1 MKLYYLTSSDS
12 VVRAHLCETTVGGV
26 KKKVVWWFYIN
37 KVAAIVPA
45 EEDFNSA
52 ECI

>member
-1 MKLYYLTSSDS
+1 M
-12 VVRAHLCETTVGGV
+12 RAHLCGTAVGAFRENGV
-26 KKKVVWWFYIN
+26 FYIN
-37 KVAAIVPA
+37 KVAAVVPA